1 MKPTEIIELIYKVM
15 PYPNLIKKLDM
26 RNNAIYFQWD
36 GYSFRVNNDLFVE
49 EVEGSLLCSSSI
61 ATLVEHLL
69 KTNRN
74 YLEKAKM
81 MCLKDKTKVCN
92 LCHECDVSVLNP
104 NY

>member
-15 PYPNLIKKLDM
+15 PYPNLIRKLDM
-26 RNNAIYFQWD
+26 RNGAVYFKWD
-36 GYSFRVNNDLFVE
+36 GYSFRVNSDLLVE

-61 ATLVEHLL
+61 ATLVEHIL

-74 YLEKAKM
+74 YLGKVKN

-92 LCHECDVSVLNP
+92 LCHKCDVSVLNP